1 MSLLSSFL
9 MGLEMLR
16 RNKLRAFLTML
27 GVIIGVMSV
36 TLIVMISGGFQAFIR
51 GEFEKVGSRTIILY
65 FDPGRKAEGDSIGKI
80 EGLSMDD
87 IPLLAARIP
96 DVDLVVPQADYG
108 RVRASAGSKRLDD
121 AKAVGSNAAY
131 FSLNGLELSSGRFLS
146 QEDTSQK
153 RNVAVIGEDVE
164 KRIFGRDSV
173 GKLLDLPGITV
184 EVVGVTKAKT
194 LFGQSTGKDI
204 VIPIE
209 TSLGKWKGGRTVD
222 LLLLRPKPEADLEA
236 TMDSVWRVMME
247 KSGNKPIYRV
257 DSNESIAK
265 VFGTALGGAG
275 AILAGIAALS
285 LLVGGIGIMNIM
297 LVSVTERTREIGLR
311 KALGAKRG
319 AVLTQFLVE
328 AATLSLVGGL
338 IGMGVA
344 YLLGLLVT
352 FGTAAAKF
360 PGPEGLATPFPLAA
374 GLMAALFSAGI
385 GIVFG
390 LYPALSASRLD
401 PIVALRRE

>member
-36 TLIVMISGGFQAFIR
+36 TLIVMVSGGFQAFIR
-51 GEFEKVGSRTIILY
+51 GEFEKVGARTIFVG
-65 FDPGRKAEGDSIGKI
+65 FDPGRRAEGDSVGKI
-80 EGLSMDD
+80 EGLTIDD
-87 IPLLAARIP
+87 AELLKRRVPAL
-96 DVDLVVPQADYG
+96 DLIVPQAEAG
-108 RVRASAGSKRLDD
+108 RMRAGAGAKKIDD
-121 AKAVGSNAAY
+121 AKSVASNAAY
-131 FSLNGLELSSGRFLS
+131 FALNGLELASGRFLNA
-146 QEDTSQK
+146 EDSK
-153 RNVAVIGEDVE
+153 EMRSVAVIDEEVE
-164 KRIFGRDSV
+164 KVLFGSDSI
-173 GKLLDLPGITV
+173 GKLIDLPGITV
-184 EVVGVTKAKT
+184 EVVGVTRTKSM
-194 LFGQSTGKDI
+194 FGESTNKDI

-209 TSLGKWKGGRTVD
+209 TSLGKWKGGRTVNV
-222 LLLLRPKPEADLEA
+222 LLMTPKADADLES
-236 TMDSVWRVMME
+236 TMDSIWRVLME
-247 KSGNKPIYRV
+247 KSGNRPIYRV
-257 DSNESIAK
+257 DSSASIAN
-265 VFGTALGGAG
+265 VFGTILGGAG
-275 AILAGIAALS
+275 AVLAGIAALS

-338 IGMGVA
+338 IGMGIA
-344 YLLGLLVT
+344 YVLGLMVT

-360 PGPEGLATPFPLAA
+360 PSPAGLQTPFPIGAA
-374 GLMAALFSAGI
+374 VMAALFSAGI
-385 GIVFG
+385 GVLFG
-390 LYPALSASRLD
+390 LYPALSASKLD